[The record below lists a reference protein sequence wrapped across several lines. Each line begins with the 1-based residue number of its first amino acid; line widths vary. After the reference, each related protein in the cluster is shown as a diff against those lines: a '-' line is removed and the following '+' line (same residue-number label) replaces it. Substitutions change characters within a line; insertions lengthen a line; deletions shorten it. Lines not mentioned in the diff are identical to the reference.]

1 MPAMPPVG
9 WPGIDT
15 IQATVT
21 LFQSTPDAY
30 RGAELLPVEEQKYRN
45 NPSLIKWD
53 VVLPISGMTKAHNLG
68 NSVARVEI
76 PKLRTMV
83 EETMH
88 FREKITLNEQD
99 LMNLRNLGPNDR
111 TRMAGMIVTKAM
123 NTLRLRLAQRK
134 EWCRWEANRGS
145 LVISENGVERIVTYG
160 IAAPEVV
167 PVFWDDRDLAN
178 PIADVQDAVLSFRA
192 TGGGAPELWMNG
204 FVATLWS
211 QNQHVQRLIRGT
223 GYIGQIGPQQVTD
236 LLAPFMGL
244 RRVVVYDEHWI
255 PQNSNGTAGT
265 PLPFISDEHVH
276 LFCTSMIPG
285 ERMAEYASTP
295 NMHNGGYENPRGG
308 DYFFIDDHTME
319 PNPYLDVCAG
329 FSGLPVWFHPEW
341 TKVLKVYDSTNPWAP
356 AA

>member
-45 NPSLIKWD
+45 NPELIKWD

-178 PIADVQDAVLSFRA
+178 PSRTYRTRCCRSEQRAAGLLSC
-192 TGGGAPELWMNG
+192 G
-204 FVATLWS
+204 
-211 QNQHVQRLIRGT
+211 
-223 GYIGQIGPQQVTD
+223 
-236 LLAPFMGL
+236 
-244 RRVVVYDEHWI
+244 
-255 PQNSNGTAGT
+255 
-265 PLPFISDEHVH
+265 
-276 LFCTSMIPG
+276 
-285 ERMAEYASTP
+285 
-295 NMHNGGYENPRGG
+295 
-308 DYFFIDDHTME
+308 
-319 PNPYLDVCAG
+319 
-329 FSGLPVWFHPEW
+329 
-341 TKVLKVYDSTNPWAP
+341 
-356 AA
+356 